1 MTIVDSDV
9 ARQRSTVQLVKDL
22 THQATTLVHQEIE
35 LVKVELNENL
45 ELAKAELADK
55 GKKAGAGV
63 AVLTAAGVAGLLA
76 LGTFTAFLVL
86 ALDGVMPNWAA
97 ALCVAALWALV
108 AVPLGAVRPQQDP
121 GSGHARARKDNR
133 IGEGGRGMAHTSDQ
147 LKSEIGQTREQLSET
162 ADALAYKADVP
173 TRTKDW
179 IGEKKDAVVSTVSG
193 VTSKA
198 GEITPDGAEVSQS
211 MNRMKRLAE
220 RNPVGLAIGGAAV
233 GFIAGLLMP
242 STRMEDERIGP
253 MADDV
258 KATAADAGREALER
272 GKDVVQEAGA
282 TAIETAKERGREE
295 GEELSESLQ
304 EKAREL
310 SPKEAPT
317 SRRDS

>member
-1 MTIVDSDV
+1 M
-9 ARQRSTVQLVKDL
+9 
-22 THQATTLVHQEIE
+22 
-35 LVKVELNENL
+35 KVELNENL
-45 ELAKAELADK
+45 ELAKAELAEK

-179 IGEKKDAVVSTVSG
+179 IG
-193 VTSKA
+193 
-198 GEITPDGAEVSQS
+198 GEEGRRRLDG
-211 MNRMKRLAE
+211 
-220 RNPVGLAIGGAAV
+220 
-233 GFIAGLLMP
+233 
-242 STRMEDERIGP
+242 
-253 MADDV
+253 
-258 KATAADAGREALER
+258 
-272 GKDVVQEAGA
+272 
-282 TAIETAKERGREE
+282 ERGRLE
-295 GEELSESLQ
+295 GRRDHTRRCGGRSEHESHEAAGRKEPGRLGDRRCSGRFHRGPAHALHSHGRRADRADGRRC
-304 EKAREL
+304 ESDGGGRGTGSSRARERCR
-310 SPKEAPT
+310 AG
-317 SRRDS
+317 SRRDRHRDGEGTWSRGG